1 MQIWCDASFG
11 NNTKKAG
18 LAITLIR
25 MLSPKGINRNYFEI
39 PAYAA
44 DNNEAELLAIK
55 FGVEQAIQYKP
66 ERINII
72 TDSVVAINAIK
83 NPEQASSKYKKLA
96 FCIRELIGDNFHI
109 YHRKA
114 HTKNIKGIAIY
125 SCQIYS
131 DFWIFYCIC
140 HVFIP
145 FI

>member
-1 MQIWCDASFG
+1 MQIWCDASFD

-55 FGVEQAIQYKP
+55 FGA
-66 ERINII
+66 
-72 TDSVVAINAIK
+72 
-83 NPEQASSKYKKLA
+83 EQASGKYKKLA
-96 FCIRELIGDNFHI
+96 FYIRELIGDNFHI

-114 HTKNIKGIAIY
+114 HTKRKDRYTYEQSVCDMMAKRARNL
-125 SCQIYS
+125 
-131 DFWIFYCIC
+131 
-140 HVFIP
+140 
-145 FI
+145 

>member
-1 MQIWCDASFG
+1 MQIWCDASFD

-55 FGVEQAIQYKP
+55 FGAEQAIKYKP

-83 NPEQASSKYKKLA
+83 NPEQASGKYKKLA
-96 FCIRELIGDNFHI
+96 FYIRELIGDNFHI

-114 HTKNIKGIAIY
+114 HTKRKDRYTYEQSVCDMMAKRARNL
-125 SCQIYS
+125 
-131 DFWIFYCIC
+131 
-140 HVFIP
+140 
-145 FI
+145 